1 MVGVIGANGAG
12 KSTLQLVSG
21 VGRPDEGKQVY
32 GRIGALLGL
41 GAGFHPDLTGRENVF
56 VSGVIA
62 GLTRREIAQRLMPSS
77 PSLSCRSLLRAL
89 RTYSTGMQMR
99 LAFAIAVHT
108 MPEVLFIDEVLA
120 VGDLM
125 FQRKC
130 IERIGQFKAEG
141 CTIFLVSHDPNTD
154 PPTLR

>member
-1 MVGVIGANGAG
+1 MRTVPENRRCYGSLAALVAPMRSGAG
-12 KSTLQLVSG
+12 VWTYRRLAQSG
-21 VGRPDEGKQVY
+21 GR
-32 GRIGALLGL
+32 
-41 GAGFHPDLTGRENVF
+41 FHPDLTGRENVF

-77 PSLSCRSLLRAL
+77 PSLSCSSLLRAF

-141 CTIFLVSHDPNTD
+141 QK
-154 PPTLR
+154 